1 MRYRHTITEKLVS
14 MKKPFV
20 TKQILNETMPW
31 AVVCPFTKY
40 GVTIQ
45 DRASFVFYERAH
57 DLANRN
63 NLSEPVVL
71 GQIIAHDLGH
81 LVLGE
86 GAHADSGIMKEDLH
100 VKDFRQAE
108 KGRSLTF
115 STEQAQRMQARMFL
129 SLGAKGEL
137 QVSVQVYNS
146 ARISMRDLIKAEAE
160 AASMFQK
167 AKIKVTWRPY
177 GARSQKSLSEG

>member
-1 MRYRHTITEKLVS
+1 M
-14 MKKPFV
+14 
-20 TKQILNETMPW
+20 
-31 AVVCPFTKY
+31 
-40 GVTIQ
+40 
-45 DRASFVFYERAH
+45 
-57 DLANRN
+57 
-63 NLSEPVVL
+63 VL

-108 KGRSLTF
+108 KGRPLTF

-137 QVSVQVYNS
+137 EVSVQVYNS
-146 ARISMRDLIKAEAE
+146 ARISMSDLIKAEAE

>member
-20 TKQILNETMPW
+20 TKKILNKTM
-31 AVVCPFTKY
+31 AAGYGLPFTKY

-45 DRASFVFYERAH
+45 DHASFVSFVFYERAH

-63 NLSEPVVL
+63 DLSEPVVL

-86 GAHADSGIMKEDLH
+86 GAHADSGIMKEDL
-100 VKDFRQAE
+100 
-108 KGRSLTF
+108 
-115 STEQAQRMQARMFL
+115 
-129 SLGAKGEL
+129 
-137 QVSVQVYNS
+137 
-146 ARISMRDLIKAEAE
+146 
-160 AASMFQK
+160 
-167 AKIKVTWRPY
+167 
-177 GARSQKSLSEG
+177 